1 MSKNITRGIAA
12 ALGFLFI
19 ITMIL
24 STLAFERWED
34 VNSFLG
40 LKGPTVVNSDVDAM
54 YFKSEFTEAGLVTE
68 EGANAMIA
76 AADAFVVTEM
86 EEGAVLL
93 MNRNG
98 TLPLA
103 QEERS
108 ITLFGR
114 ASADMIY
121 KNRSGGPITTG
132 SDRLLTLHDAF
143 IEGGFQLNETLYTAY
158 ERSATQ
164 RIKYGTDTVT
174 KIAGID
180 PASIGEEDV
189 SFYTDALRASFDGYG
204 DAAIVVFAREAGE
217 GTDVVSDTAH
227 EADGVP
233 QLSFHKAEA
242 DLLKMIKDSG
252 KFKKVIV
259 LINSGNMMDLDW
271 LYDYETYGVDAC
283 LFVGQPGTTGS
294 RGIVN
299 LLTGVAVPSGK
310 LSDTVAADS
319 MSSPAMQNMGD
330 YEWVNIDYLMD
341 RRNGTIRSEKYLV
354 YAEGIYVGYKY
365 YESRYYDSILG
376 QFSADSPVGRT
387 EVHYS
392 AGQPT
397 SLYPED
403 ITGWD
408 YSTEVTFP
416 FGYGLSYTTF
426 SQELKSFSYDEH
438 SDTFTAV
445 VEVTNTGDTYT
456 GKSVVELYAAPP
468 YTDYDRQNMV
478 EKSAIQLVGF
488 EKTGPLAPGE
498 REEVAVTVPRY
509 YIASYDEKG
518 AGTYILEDGDYWFAI
533 GDNVHDALN
542 HIIAAS
548 GVATAVPLKDQF
560 GNVVEGDSQKAQKYT
575 VNTFDAETYQ
585 YNRAG
590 NEVKNLFVGDSAVDV
605 NSYAPG
611 TVVYLTRGGGGN
623 NWASSFPTTVPVSLD
638 DHMIYLLNGLVYN
651 TPEGKTNVSQ
661 VILGQD
667 VGLQLVDMIGVAAD
681 DPKWDTF
688 VQQMNITE
696 LLSAIDDYKGLR
708 DMVERIGRNKIIRNS
723 DGPNGL
729 ECTYDF
735 GASRNATCY
744 VSECLTSASWNAE
757 IMRRRGELIGE
768 ECLYSGCQALWG
780 PGVNIHRTPYSGRNF
795 EYFSEDPIL
804 SLICAG
810 IVENAIASKG
820 VLTGGKHFVCNDQEV
835 NRNGV
840 ATFLTEQTLRETY
853 IRPFETVVENDA
865 LLFFMCSENR
875 LGLTSVSLN
884 KTLLTD
890 LVRNEWGYNGVI
902 ISDAAND
909 LEYMHPRE
917 GVAAG
922 TDMWCLTKKYG
933 ADIRKYLQTDAHLI
947 EMLQLVNKHVYYSYV
962 NSNYIN
968 GLTQEVAVQDWTP
981 WWQPFLIVSNVVLG
995 LSFMGT
1001 VLLFVKKAYGKER
1014 KPNEK

>member
-1 MSKNITRGIAA
+1 MSKNITRGISA

-19 ITMIL
+19 ITIIL
-24 STLAFERWED
+24 SSLAFERQED
-34 VNSFLG
+34 VNNFLG
-40 LKGPTVVNSDVDAM
+40 LKEPTVTNSDVNAQ
-54 YFKSEFTEAGLVTE
+54 YYKSEFTETGLATE

-93 MNRNG
+93 MNRDG
-98 TLPLA
+98 ALPLA
-103 QEERS
+103 QEERKV
-108 ITLFGR
+108 TLFGH

-132 SDRLLTLHDAF
+132 SERLLTLHDAF
-143 IEGGFQLNETLYTAY
+143 IEGGFQLNETLYAAY
-158 ERSATQ
+158 ERSSTQ
-164 RIKYGTDTVT
+164 RIKYGIDTVT
-174 KIAGID
+174 QTID
-180 PASIGEEDV
+180 VAPASIGEE
-189 SFYTDALRASFDGYG
+189 SINFYTNSLRTSFDGYG
-204 DAAIVVFAREAGE
+204 DAAIVVLAREAGE
-217 GTDVVSDTAH
+217 GTDMVADTAH

-283 LFVGQPGTTGS
+283 LFIGQPGTTGS

-299 LLTGVAVPSGK
+299 LLTGAAVPSGK
-310 LSDTVAADS
+310 LPDTIATDS

-330 YEWVNIDYLMD
+330 YEWTNIDYLMD
-341 RRNGTIRSEKYLV
+341 RRNGTMRSEKYLV

-365 YESRYYDSILG
+365 YESRYYDSVLG
-376 QFSADSPVGRT
+376 QFSADSSIGRT
-387 EVHYS
+387 EVHYT

-397 SLYPED
+397 SLYPD
-403 ITGWD
+403 GVTGWD

-426 SQELKSFSYDEH
+426 SQTLKSFSYDEI

-456 GKSVVELYAAPP
+456 GKSAVELYAALP

-488 EKTGPLAPGE
+488 GKTGFLAPGKQ
-498 REEVAVTVPRY
+498 EEVTVTVPRY

-533 GDNVHDALN
+533 GNDVHDALN

-548 GVATAVPLKDQF
+548 GVATVAPLKDQF
-560 GNVVEGDSQKAQKYT
+560 GNIVEGNPAKAQKYT
-575 VNTFDAETYQ
+575 VETFDAETYR
-585 YNRAG
+585 YNSAG
-590 NEVKNLFVGDSAVDV
+590 NEVKNLFQGDSAVDV
-605 NSYAPG
+605 NSHAPG

-651 TPEGKTNVSQ
+651 TPEGKTDVSQ
-661 VILGQD
+661 VTLGQD
-667 VGLQLVDMIGVAAD
+667 AGLQLVDMIGVAAN

-696 LLSAIDDYKGLR
+696 LLSVIDDYKGLR
-708 DMVERIGRNKIIRNS
+708 DTVERIGRNKIIRHS
-723 DGPNGL
+723 DGPGGL

-744 VSECLTSASWNAE
+744 VSGCLTSASWNNE
-757 IMRRRGELIGE
+757 IMRRRGELLGE
-768 ECLYSGCQALWG
+768 ECLYSNCQVLWG

-804 SLICAG
+804 TLICAG

-820 VLTGGKHFVCNDQEV
+820 TLTGGKHFVCNDQEV

-853 IRPFETVVENDA
+853 IRPFETLMKNSS
-865 LLFFMCSENR
+865 LLYFMCSENR
-875 LGLTSVSLN
+875 LGLTAVSLN
-884 KTLLTD
+884 RTLLTD
-890 LVRNEWGYNGVI
+890 LVRNEWGYDGVI

-933 ADIRKYLQTDAHLI
+933 VDIRKHLQTDAYLI
-947 EMLQLVNKHVYYSYV
+947 ETLQLVNKHVYYSYV

-968 GLTQEVAVQDWTP
+968 GLTRDIAVQNWTP
-981 WWQPFLIVSNVVLG
+981 WWQPVLIASNVVLG
-995 LSFMGT
+995 LAFLGA
-1001 VLLFVKKAYGKER
+1001 VLLFLKKAYGKGR
-1014 KPNEK
+1014 KPDEK